1 MSWIGGLAVFLAAAI
16 AVAAV
21 AAGDVFVLSRIGF
34 ADPKRRAIYAGA
46 SALVAFL
53 AAIVSL
59 LMVVG
64 FYGLGLIVAMDKGYD
79 TGEKYLYAGV
89 LSLLVFPLAVFA
101 GRTLLFRLCG
111 LGGFGK
117 GALYSAL
124 AAAAATFV
132 LSAAVLVALGIF
144 LK

>member
-1 MSWIGGLAVFLAAAI
+1 MSWIGVLAVLLGAMI

-21 AAGDVFVLSRIGF
+21 AAGDLFVLSRLGF
-34 ADPKRRAIYAGA
+34 ADGKRRAIYAGL

-53 AAIVSL
+53 AAVVSL

-89 LSLLVFPLAVFA
+89 LSFLVFPLAVFA

-117 GALYSAL
+117 GALYSGIAT
-124 AAAAATFV
+124 AAVTAV